1 MPSTPVEVPS
11 QDAVSDETRSG
22 TIEAKGRTVEAK
34 GLLGWS
40 SFFFALLQSICT
52 FFIAVSGLRL
62 VIGIGSLAMSAGVVG
77 ALDRF
82 HTDWIRVPMMA
93 LALVGA
99 VVNLAVL
106 AQIRYLRRRPASRW
120 RTKPPSPHTLRM
132 ERLQFALSIA
142 ALFLIGLEE
151 YFHLGLNHT
160 L

>member
-1 MPSTPVEVPS
+1 MPSAPVEVPS
-11 QDAVSDETRSG
+11 HDDATDQTR
-22 TIEAKGRTVEAK
+22 GRSIEAK

-99 VVNLAVL
+99 LVNLAVL

-120 RTKPPSPHTLRM
+120 RTKPPSPRTLRM
-132 ERLQFALSIA
+132 ERLQFVLSIA
-142 ALFLIGLEE
+142 TLVLIGLEE
-151 YFHLGLNHT
+151 YFHLRLNHT